1 MSLFEDVKLMFATI
15 RILFLKDSTSGVE
28 EGQVTAV
35 KDVEDIESHNNMAEL

>member
-1 MSLFEDVKLMFATI
+1 MSLFEDIKLMFATI

-35 KDVEDIESHNNMAEL
+35 KDIEDIEPQNEIIEK